1 MQKKNVFVVGMDE
14 FNEKKLNSLELAKT
28 HDFRPL
34 LTQEETKG
42 GGTYPLPELM
52 EKAEDILDHFDG
64 SIDAIVGFWDFPVT
78 SMVPLLCRKRG
89 LRSASVDAVL
99 KCEHKYWSRQ
109 QQSQVISDIP
119 RFFAVDP
126 WDEKAFD
133 KIDLEFPFW
142 VKPVKSF
149 SSHLAFK
156 IDSREEFERAMRA
169 TREHIGFIAKPF
181 NWFIEQSE
189 NHEEFEKVDGW
200 YCIAEEPIS
209 GDQCTLEGYVIDGE
223 IHNHGLIDSMNYPGS
238 SVFHRYQYPSKL
250 PDEIK
255 ERMVED
261 ARKVLQHIGY
271 DNQTYNIEF
280 FYDQQQDRLRLL
292 EINQRISQ
300 SHAEI
305 FERVDGASN
314 HQVLVEVGLGRHPDF
329 PQGQGKYPM
338 AAKCFLRRFEN
349 GRVSHSPTP
358 EDLKKVHQEVPGVVV
373 EVHAEKGMQLSDLL
387 EQDSYSYVLA
397 EVYLGGEDEDE
408 ILHNYARVVDMLDF
422 EFEGS
427 NQHHYWDLITAEQLD
442 RSVASQGLPPS
453 A

>member
-1 MQKKNVFVVGMDE
+1 MPKKNVFVVGMDE
-14 FNEKKLNSLELAKT
+14 FNHQKLNSLEIAKDYQF
-28 HDFRPL
+28 HQL
-34 LTQEETKG
+34 LSQKETKE
-42 GGTYPLPELM
+42 GGTYPLPDLM
-52 EKAEDILDHFDG
+52 KKAEDALERFDG

-78 SMVPLLCRKRG
+78 SMVPLLCRKYG
-89 LRSASVDAVL
+89 LRSATVDAVL
-99 KCEHKYWSRQ
+99 KCEHKYWSRHEQ
-109 QQSQVISDIP
+109 AQVIDDLP

-126 WDEKAFD
+126 WDENAFD

-156 IDSREEFERAMRA
+156 IDSREEFERAMHV
-169 TREHIGFIAKPF
+169 TREKIGFIAKPF
-181 NWFIEQSE
+181 NWFIEQAEHESE
-189 NHEEFEKVDGW
+189 FKDVDGW

-209 GDQCTLEGYVIDGE
+209 GEQCTLEGYVIDGE
-223 IHNHGLIDSMNYPGS
+223 VHTHGVIDSMSYPNS
-238 SVFHRYQYPSKL
+238 SVFHRYQYPSRL
-250 PDEIK
+250 PESIK
-255 ERMVED
+255 ERMMTD

-271 DNQTYNIEF
+271 DNQAFNIEF
-280 FYDQQQDRLRLL
+280 FYDAEQDRLQLL

-314 HQVLVEVGLGRHPDF
+314 HQVMLEVALGQPPKF

-349 GRVSHSPTP
+349 GRVSHAPQP
-358 EDLKKVHQEVPGVVV
+358 EDLKRLEQEVPGVVV
-373 EVHAEKGMQLSDLL
+373 EIHAEQGMQLSDLI

-397 EVYLGGEDEDE
+397 EIYLGGSSEEE
-408 ILHNYARVVDMLDF
+408 ILQNYARVVDKLDF
-422 EFEGS
+422 EFAGS
-427 NQHHYWDLITAEQLD
+427 NQHHYMDVISAEQLHK
-442 RSVASQGLPPS
+442 SVASQGLPP